1 MCLFYNHS
9 YPPRYIHSRFNNFF
23 SSYLLT
29 LFVLPIINR
38 ENDFSMMRRM
48 LLTKPNIP
56 EYQIVLRIAKTID
69 VNSKEEVDNP
79 LVKAQL
85 DEQIK
90 SDSNFIIHCTHEK

>member
-1 MCLFYNHS
+1 
-9 YPPRYIHSRFNNFF
+9 
-23 SSYLLT
+23 
-29 LFVLPIINR
+29 
-38 ENDFSMMRRM
+38 MMRRM